1 MTTCRRCLLPDTVPG
16 LRFDDTG
23 LCDLCEVTPPVEELA
38 RVRASLRAEMERVIE
53 AHRSDRPYE
62 CIVAYSGGK
71 DSSYTLKL
79 LVETYGLRCLAITV
93 DNGFLASRTYANC
106 RAVCEGLGV
115 DHVLFTPRR
124 GFMDGLYRGSAED
137 ESVHPPAA
145 VRRASSI
152 CNSCIGLI
160 NSHMVQRAVEMD
172 VPLVAGG
179 YIGGQLPRDAARV
192 VLRPGLQAGRRSP
205 MVERMV
211 RHFGEGARPY
221 FTIRPGVDPARE
233 ITVINPM
240 LGLAIRED
248 EIMAALAPL
257 GWKRPHETGV
267 TSTNCRMNDLGVY
280 LHQRRHG
287 FHAYALETAEQVRH
301 GLLSLDEAA
310 AKLAA
315 LPTRDDVAWI
325 ADRIGL
331 DLDAG

>member
-1 MTTCRRCLLPDTVPG
+1 MTSCRRCLLPDTVPG

-23 LCDLCEVTPPVEELA
+23 LCDLCQETPPAEELG
-38 RVRASLRAEMERVIE
+38 RVRAALREEMERVIE

-79 LVETYGLRCLAITV
+79 LVETYRLRCLAITV
-93 DNGFLASRTYANC
+93 DNGFLATRTYTNC
-106 RAVCEGLGV
+106 RVVCEGLGV

-124 GFMDGLYRGSAED
+124 TFMNAMYRGSAED

-160 NSHMVQRAVEMD
+160 NAHMVQKAIEMD
-172 VPLVAGG
+172 VPLIAGG

-192 VLRPGLQAGRRSP
+192 VLRPGRQAERRSP
-205 MVERMV
+205 GVERMV
-211 RHFGEGARPY
+211 RSFGEEARPY
-221 FTIRPGVDPARE
+221 FTIRPGADPSRE

-248 EIMAALAPL
+248 DIMTALGPL
-257 GWKRPHETGV
+257 GWKRPQETGV

-280 LHQRRHG
+280 LHQKRHG

-301 GLLSLDEAA
+301 GLLSPEEAT

-315 LPTRDDVAWI
+315 LPTRGDVTWI

-331 DLDAG
+331 DLDAV